1 MGSFTGFAPQA
12 FEFYERLTINNSR
25 TWWNEHR
32 GDYETFVRA
41 PLQALLDEIQQEGVS
56 RIYRPYR
63 DVRFSKDKAPIK
75 DHQGA
80 IVQVE
85 DAIGY
90 YVQVSAAGLMVAA
103 GWYAPLGRQVEAYR
117 RAVDGPA
124 GAALEPIVAR
134 LAKKYTIDGDP
145 VATRP
150 RGTDPNHPR
159 LALLRNRRLIAIA
172 TYDIEPWVHTRAAR
186 TRIAKDWQA
195 MSPMVDWLIDH
206 VGPAS
211 DPDTDT

>member
-1 MGSFTGFAPQA
+1 MGHFTGFAPQA
-12 FEFYERLTINNSR
+12 FTFYEKLTVNNSR

-32 GDYETFVRA
+32 GEHETYVRA
-41 PLQALLDEIQQEGVS
+41 PLQALLDEIAPEGAP

-90 YVQVSAAGLMVAA
+90 YVQVSASGVMVAA

-117 RAVDGPA
+117 RAVEGPA
-124 GAALEPIVAR
+124 GAVLEGLMAKLP
-134 LAKKYTIDGDP
+134 KKYVIDADP

-150 RGTDPNHPR
+150 RGVPADHPR
-159 LALLRNRRLIAIA
+159 LALLRNRRLIAVA

-186 TRIAKDWQA
+186 TRINKDWQA
-195 MSPMVDWLIDH
+195 MAPLVEWLIDH
-206 VGPAS
+206 VGPAAA
-211 DPDTDT
+211 PETDA